1 MDEMDHRVLALRVEA
16 GREGQPHLHGR
27 TTGAFDGFFA
37 HLAELQALEQ
47 RIVEALQPLRFGTFA
62 QQVYARRVGG
72 AVGRDGERVPRRIEA
87 LHPAATEDRRGL
99 GGAVQRQFPQVVTTA
114 VFGGEAQR
122 AAVRGP
128 LQRRID
134 RAVPTRRDQPPCAIG
149 GHHGRLG
156 QRRVVRT
163 DMRRQHR
170 QRLAVGRVSRRAE
183 VPVDVIDAD
192 GDAAGAQV
200 DLGDGA
206 AVAEPLFVGRVE
218 TERDA
223 AAVGAGGVGLAASIA
238 RQLEGF
244 AFEQAAHTAVAG
256 VEKPELLP
264 PALRDVVVPVAVVSL
279 VGDVG
284 GVFPGL
290 VGLVRGSLR
299 RSAFRVGPGPGGEHD
314 PLAVGQPFE
323 RFNARRKVAGTPRFA
338 AVGRQQVQLRG
349 VVLLAGHLALGDE
362 GDL

>member
-27 TTGAFDGFFA
+27 TTGAFNGFFA

-62 QQVYARRVGG
+62 HQVYARRVGG
-72 AVGRDGERVPRRIEA
+72 AVGRDGQRVPRRIEA

-99 GGAVQRQFPQVVTTA
+99 GGAVQRQFPQVVATA
-114 VFGGEAQR
+114 VFRDEAQR

-156 QRRVVRT
+156 QRRMVST

-223 AAVGAGGVGLAASIA
+223 AAVGAGGVGLAASVA

-244 AFEQAAHTAVAG
+244 AFEQAAHTPVAG
-256 VEKPELLP
+256 VE
-264 PALRDVVVPVAVVSL
+264 
-279 VGDVG
+279 
-284 GVFPGL
+284 
-290 VGLVRGSLR
+290 
-299 RSAFRVGPGPGGEHD
+299 
-314 PLAVGQPFE
+314 
-323 RFNARRKVAGTPRFA
+323 
-338 AVGRQQVQLRG
+338 
-349 VVLLAGHLALGDE
+349 
-362 GDL
+362 